1 MVSVRLYVEG
11 GGNTRTL
18 NRDCRKGLRVLIE
31 KAGLAGS
38 IPNIIPCGSRGDA
51 YNDFRTAHVAGQPAM
66 LLVDAEGP
74 VTSTGPWQH
83 LKDNDNWDRPA
94 TAADGQCHL
103 MVQVMESWFLADAD
117 ALASFYGQNFR
128 SQDLPAN
135 PDIEKVSKQDAL
147 GKLAQATRY
156 TKKGSYKKGADSYQ
170 ILEKLDPDKVRKASS
185 YADRFIC
192 ALSGPAP

>member
-38 IPNIIPCGSRGDA
+38 IPTIIPCGSRGDA
-51 YNDFRTAHVAGQPAM
+51 YNDFRMAHAAGEPAM

-94 TAADGQCHL
+94 TASDGQCHL
-103 MVQVMESWFLADAD
+103 MVQVMESWFLADVD

-147 GKLAQATRY
+147 GKLAHATRN
-156 TKKGSYKKGADSYQ
+156 TKKGSYKKGAESYQ
-170 ILEKLDPDKVRKASS
+170 ILEIAGL
-185 YADRFIC
+185 
-192 ALSGPAP
+192 GQG